1 MEAYV
6 TSGPI
11 GKRQS
16 LINHCKKVQFDFTRL
31 VDNGFRNFMTNY
43 LNLSNMTDFL
53 MVFLSEGQKSL
64 TRYTY
69 AILKVHKDF
78 ILSKTD
84 LTSVLDIASSLE

>member
-1 MEAYV
+1 M
-6 TSGPI
+6 
-11 GKRQS
+11 
-16 LINHCKKVQFDFTRL
+16 QFDFTRL

-43 LNLSNMTDFL
+43 LNFSNMTDFM

-69 AILKVHKDF
+69 SILKLYKDF

-84 LTSVLDIASSLE
+84 LTSVIDIASSLEK